1 LKTKQSLEE
10 LMNNGIKFVKTILN
24 NISVNAKKY
33 IPVQKVYSSIDIS
46 KIRHRHSILNLF

>member
-1 LKTKQSLEE
+1 